1 MNNFVYYNPTKIIFG
16 KDTQKNVGDE
26 VKKYGKKVLLHYGGG
41 SIKKSGLYDQV
52 IKSLKDNDLEIFELG
67 GVVPNPLLSLINE
80 GIKMCQDNDID
91 FILAVGGGS
100 VIDSAKAIGGGVKYN
115 GDVWDF
121 YAKGLTCTDSLPV
134 GTILTLPATGTEM
147 NFRSV
152 ITKDDTLEKR
162 GASFPNPVFSILNA
176 ELCATLPKNQ
186 VANGLVDMLAHVFE
200 RYFTNTKNVELTD
213 YQMEAVMK
221 SIIELGPYVYDNP
234 ADYDKY
240 AQIMWA
246 GTVAHNYSLCVGR
259 ETDWATHQIEHE
271 LSGMDSSIAH
281 GEGLAVLFPNWM
293 KYVYKH
299 DVDRFVQLAVRVFN
313 VEEDFFD
320 KEKTALKGIDAL
332 INFYKRLNMPLT
344 LRDLNIN
351 EDKIDELALL
361 ATRNNTI
368 TQGNFVKLNTDDIKN
383 ILLLSR

>member
-16 KDTQKNVGDE
+16 RDTQKEVGTE
-26 VKKYGKKVLLHYGGG
+26 AKKYGKKVLLHYGGG
-41 SIKKSGLYDQV
+41 SIKKSGLYEQV
-52 IKSLKDNDLEIFELG
+52 ITSLKNNDLEIFELA
-67 GVVPNPLLSLINE
+67 GVVPNPELSLIRE
-80 GIKMCQDNDID
+80 GIKMCRDHNID
-91 FILAVGGGS
+91 LVLAVGGGS
-100 VIDSAKAIGGGVKYN
+100 VIDSAKAIGGGAKYE

-121 YAKGLTCTDSLPV
+121 YALGKTCETSLPV
-134 GTILTLPATGTEM
+134 ATILTLPATGTEM

-152 ITKDDTLEKR
+152 ITNDKTLEKR

-200 RYFTNTKNVELTD
+200 RYFTNTNDVMITD
-213 YQMEAVMK
+213 YQMEAIMK
-221 SIIELGPYVYDNP
+221 TIINLGPAVYDNP

-271 LSGMDSSIAH
+271 LSGLDSSIAH
-281 GEGLAVLFPNWM
+281 GAGLAVLFPNWM
-293 KYVYKH
+293 KYVYHH
-299 DVDRFVQLAVRVFN
+299 DVARFVQFAVRVFN

-320 KEKTALKGIDAL
+320 QEATALKGIEAV
-332 INFYKRLNMPLT
+332 INFYKRLHMPLT
-344 LRDLNIN
+344 LRELNIKP
-351 EDKIDELALL
+351 DQFDEIALL
-361 ATRNNTI
+361 TTRNDTV
-368 TQGNFVKLNTDDIKN
+368 TQGNFVKLNTADIKE